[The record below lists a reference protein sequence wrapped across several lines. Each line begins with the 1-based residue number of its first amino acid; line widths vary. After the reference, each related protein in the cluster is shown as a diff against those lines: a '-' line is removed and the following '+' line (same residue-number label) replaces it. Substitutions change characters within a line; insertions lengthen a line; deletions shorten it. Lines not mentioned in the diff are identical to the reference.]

1 MTVCGSTS
9 WCHCKRMTGRC
20 LPCSIQR
27 GNRSDGVYL
36 LIAYL
41 LTFQGRPVLLC
52 AILLEKPTYCSSL
65 ISHSG
70 QLIIINRFI
79 SDAPD
84 APTSLEIKEL
94 GSRQI
99 QLLWKLPF
107 SGNAAIS
114 QCTVQWRSDNG
125 LWHDSATVGGDER
138 QATIRG
144 LKPTT
149 KYWFKVRCQN
159 MFGVSEFSNEYEIVT
174 SEEREYKKKR
184 IGAFV
189 HKKEKL

>member
-1 MTVCGSTS
+1 MLSGSLIVIVLS
-9 WCHCKRMTGRC
+9 KRIIVWNIFFGLC
-20 LPCSIQR
+20 LPQNPI
-27 GNRSDGVYL
+27 
-36 LIAYL
+36 
-41 LTFQGRPVLLC
+41 
-52 AILLEKPTYCSSL
+52 SL
-65 ISHSG
+65 IIFDYI
-70 QLIIINRFI
+70 LAF

-84 APTSLEIKEL
+84 APTSLEVKEL

-174 SEEREYKKKR
+174 SEERKLSSSKKL
-184 IGAFV
+184 IG
-189 HKKEKL
+189 LSPLIGR

>member
-1 MTVCGSTS
+1 MGNDKTS
-9 WCHCKRMTGRC
+9 IFASEAYHT
-20 LPCSIQR
+20 IQ
-27 GNRSDGVYL
+27 SYL
-36 LIAYL
+36 FV
-41 LTFQGRPVLLC
+41 T
-52 AILLEKPTYCSSL
+52 
-65 ISHSG
+65 
-70 QLIIINRFI
+70 
-79 SDAPD
+79 DAPD

-159 MFGVSEFSNEYEIVT
+159 MFGVSEFSNEYGIVT
-174 SEEREYKKKR
+174 SEEREYLNR
-184 IGAFV
+184 NSC
-189 HKKEKL
+189 LLPPRPT